1 MKQRTFDISSNDNTL
16 FVTEQCN
23 NRCIM
28 CCQPPQTADDIDA
41 LFQENIKRIK
51 TAPKT
56 LPIIGITGGE
66 PTLLGERLVAL
77 LQRIRQELP
86 DTDIHILSNG
96 RHFSDMDYVWLK
108 QVKDDWLLACLYI
121 QTMKATMTVFREH
134 VAHIQ
139 KRCLAYTIWQS
150 VEHVLNFVWL

>member
-56 LPIIGITGGE
+56 LPIIGIT
-66 PTLLGERLVAL
+66 
-77 LQRIRQELP
+77 
-86 DTDIHILSNG
+86 
-96 RHFSDMDYVWLK
+96 
-108 QVKDDWLLACLYI
+108 
-121 QTMKATMTVFREH
+121 
-134 VAHIQ
+134 
-139 KRCLAYTIWQS
+139 
-150 VEHVLNFVWL
+150 